1 MQGKKSRFITIE
13 LLKNRDKEKILN
25 MAKETS
31 RIGIEEESSSQT
43 SWELCKPEATKQWI

>member
-1 MQGKKSRFITIE
+1 MSPRLIKIKLF
-13 LLKNRDKEKILN
+13 KNWDKEKILN

-31 RIGIEEESSSQT
+31 RIGIEEEESSSQT